1 MGSMFHSEKKPKSL
15 QWPTR
20 PYTNVAPSLLTWTH
34 ASEHF
39 TFSTATTPA
48 SFLILTHHTGIHP
61 EAFSMA
67 DGPLPPRHPQ
77 SSLPLLP
84 EVPAQISP
92 SLETFLFKTVNV
104 IPFLWSIFHLSILL
118 SLHDLL

>member
-1 MGSMFHSEKKPKSL
+1 
-15 QWPTR
+15 
-20 PYTNVAPSLLTWTH
+20 
-34 ASEHF
+34 
-39 TFSTATTPA
+39 
-48 SFLILTHHTGIHP
+48 
-61 EAFSMA
+61 MA

-77 SSLPLLP
+77 SSFPLLP